1 MKNLSRSLER
11 RGPFSLEPFLDGSR
25 SKRRALDV
33 WNRRRVRYGLK
44 PARDWG
50 GSPLLSAEVGKL
62 EKNEVHTLGLVLA
75 PSRSSGLVN
84 ACGWSTAGCEPP
96 NCLSG
101 AGHNRHERNH
111 RVRAARTAFLYEC
124 PATFWRVV
132 GGELR
137 RALDKHG
144 AVAFR
149 GNLLSDLRLERI
161 LDLSGLARLLD
172 DGLIPLDYTKA
183 PPRARRGAAAAGWHL
198 VHSITER
205 HTAAEVDRLL
215 LEVPV
220 AIVSSSPSLPELAKL
235 EHCKRLVDGDQHD
248 ERWRDRAGD
257 VVHLSVKGSM
267 PRNGG
272 IVRNDLFA

>member
-1 MKNLSRSLER
+1 MRNLSRSLED
-11 RGPFSLEPFLDGSR
+11 RGPFSVEPFLEGSR
-25 SKRRALDV
+25 ARARALEL

-62 EKNEVHTLGLVLA
+62 QKNGVHTLGLVLA

-84 ACGWSTAGCEPP
+84 VCAWSTPGCEPP

-101 AGHNRHERNH
+101 AGHNSHERNH
-111 RVRAARTAFLYEC
+111 RVRAARTAFLFEC
-124 PATFWRVV
+124 PSTFWRVV

-137 RALDKHG
+137 RALDRHG
-144 AVAFR
+144 SVAFR
-149 GNLLSDLRLERI
+149 GNTLSDLRLERI
-161 LDLSGLARLLD
+161 IPSLGTWEGLTL
-172 DGLIPLDYTKA
+172 LDYTKA
-183 PPRARRGAAAAGWHL
+183 PPRARRGAAAAGWNL
-198 VHSITER
+198 VHSVTER
-205 HTAAEVDRLL
+205 HTAAQVDRLL

-220 AIVSSSPSLPELAKL
+220 AIVSSSPSLPDSVKL
-235 EHCKRLVDGDQHD
+235 EHCKRLIDGDKHD

-257 VVHLSVKGSM
+257 VVHLSVKGKM

-272 IVRNDLFA
+272 LVRNDLFG

>member
-1 MKNLSRSLER
+1 MRNLSRSLER

-75 PSRSSGLVN
+75 PSRSGGLVN

-149 GNLLSDLRLERI
+149 GNVLSDLRLERI

-172 DGLIPLDYTKA
+172 DGLMPLDYTKA